1 MPLLVRG
8 FLVSLLLA
16 APASAE
22 LHELRHGSYVHVVVF
37 SPDGKRLASASNDGF
52 IRIWDPVERKEVH
65 SFKAEKSEYPRALAY
80 SPDGKMLASGS
91 KDDVVYV
98 REANSGKLLHRME
111 RSPKVNEGAV
121 HAVAFSPDGKLLAS
135 AGVGPDV
142 LLWDVATGKE
152 LRRLTTGSRE
162 IQALAFSLDGTALV
176 AAGPQSDFVQLW
188 DPRSGKPLRRSR
200 RRHGGVAA
208 LAFAPDGKTLA
219 TTGTGAVRFWD
230 LTSLEEIGRQT
241 VRPDGSANGVFTL
254 AFSFDGK
261 YLATGS
267 QDNAVRV
274 FELSTEQEVMSWKG
288 LHGWIYSVAFAPDGR
303 TLAIADH
310 GFAVRLGD
318 MTAAVKM
325 PKPEDLPV
333 LWRSLDDTD
342 SARAHRAVWALA
354 AAPEI
359 AVPFLREQIAKLP
372 PQQDRAGP
380 LLKDLGSD
388 DFASRQRAIRELE
401 NLGRAAEPVLRK
413 ALAGQLPSLEMR
425 RRIERILDKVDGP
438 VADPDVLRAQRVTA
452 ALERMPEASPR
463 KLLEAMAKTSSDS
476 WLGKE
481 ATASLARLVAKG
493 KPEK

>member
-8 FLVSLLLA
+8 FLVMLLLA
-16 APASAE
+16 VPARAE
-22 LHELRHGSYVHVVVF
+22 LPELRHGSYVHVVVF

-52 IRIWDPVERKEVH
+52 IRIWDPAERKEVQA
-65 SFKAEKSEYPRALAY
+65 FKAEKNEYPRALAY
-80 SPDGKMLASGS
+80 SPNGKLLASGS
-91 KDDVVYV
+91 KDDVVYL
-98 REANSGKLLHRME
+98 READSGKLLQRLE
-111 RSPKVNEGAV
+111 SSQKVNEGAV

-135 AGVGPDV
+135 AGVGADV
-142 LLWDVATGKE
+142 LIWDVAAGKE
-152 LRRLTTGSRE
+152 LRRLTTGSKE
-162 IQALAFSLDGTALV
+162 IHALAFSPDGTAMV

-188 DPRSGKPLRRSR
+188 DPASGKPLRRSK

-208 LAFAPDGKTLA
+208 LTFAPDGKTLA

-230 LTSLEEIGRQT
+230 LTSLEEIGRQP
-241 VRPDGSANGVFTL
+241 VRSDGSATGVYSL

-274 FELSTEQEVMSWKG
+274 FDLSTEQEVMSWKG

-303 TLAIADH
+303 SVAIADH

-318 MTAAVKM
+318 LTGAVKV
-325 PKPEDLPV
+325 PTVENLPA

-354 AAPEI
+354 AAPDI

-372 PQQDRAGP
+372 AQKDHAGP
-380 LLKDLGSD
+380 LLKDLSSD
-388 DFASRQRAIRELE
+388 NFATRQRAIRALE
-401 NLGRAAEPVLRK
+401 NLGRAAEPSLRK
-413 ALAGQLPSLEMR
+413 ALAGELPSLEMR

-438 VADPDVLRAQRVTA
+438 VADPDVLRAQRITS
-452 ALERMPEASPR
+452 ALERMPGPAGR
-463 KLLEAMAKTSSDS
+463 KILESIAKASSDS

-481 ATASLARLVAKG
+481 ATASLARLVSKG